1 MAIQAQ
7 IYSQNLGFP
16 LAIPPDFMDG
26 DAPASAAAAVDGVV
40 GFDHHFCFN
49 PPPPPLPP
57 QQQFVMPQFHQ
68 NIPPQQQKNYNDFVA
83 AKNPQPPSMG
93 FSQNLAAE
101 LEKQILEIDRFISLQ
116 NERLRLGLQE
126 QRKQQ
131 LALMLRKYESKKQ
144 FLLKQKEEEMSKALN
159 KTMELEDMLRRIEM
173 EKQAWQSMAKE
184 KEAMAMSLNNTIE
197 QLKESAWL
205 QPWTGGAEDAESC
218 CENGGDDNAPAAA
231 APLFRDGG
239 SGGGNGENSKRG
251 DMACK
256 SCNSGVSCVVFL
268 PCRHLSSCQAC
279 DPFLDSCPLCGM
291 LKKASI
297 QALL

>member
-16 LAIPPDFMDG
+16 LAIPPDFMDDG
-26 DAPASAAAAVDGVV
+26 DAPASAAVNGVV
-40 GFDHHFCFN
+40 GFDHFCFN

-57 QQQFVMPQFHQ
+57 QQHLIMPQFHQ
-68 NIPPQQQKNYNDFVA
+68 IPPPQQQKN
-83 AKNPQPPSMG
+83 PQPSMG

-101 LEKQILEIDRFISLQ
+101 LEKQILEIDRFICLQ

-144 FLLKQKEEEMSKALN
+144 FLLKQKEEEMCKALN
-159 KTMELEDMLRRIEM
+159 KTMELEEMLRRIEM

-205 QPWTGGAEDAESC
+205 QPGNGAEDAESC
-218 CENGGDDNAPAAA
+218 CDNGDREKNK
-231 APLFRDGG
+231 
-239 SGGGNGENSKRG
+239 SG
-251 DMACK
+251 DMDMVCK

-268 PCRHLSSCQAC
+268 PCRHLSSCEAC
-279 DPFLDSCPLCGM
+279 EPFLDSCPLCRM

>member
-16 LAIPPDFMDG
+16 LAIPPDFMDDG
-26 DAPASAAAAVDGVV
+26 GAPASAAAVDGVV
-40 GFDHHFCFN
+40 GFDHFCFN

-57 QQQFVMPQFHQ
+57 QQQHLIMPQFHQ
-68 NIPPQQQKNYNDFVA
+68 IPPPQQQKN
-83 AKNPQPPSMG
+83 PQPLMG

-101 LEKQILEIDRFISLQ
+101 LEKQILEIDRFICLQ

-144 FLLKQKEEEMSKALN
+144 FLLKQKEEEMCKALN
-159 KTMELEDMLRRIEM
+159 KTMELEEMLRRIEM

-205 QPWTGGAEDAESC
+205 QPGNGAEDAESC
-218 CENGGDDNAPAAA
+218 CDNGDRVVEEGDRRRDDNAQPAA
-231 APLFRDGG
+231 LIFREKNK
-239 SGGGNGENSKRG
+239 SG
-251 DMACK
+251 DMDMVCK
-256 SCNSGVSCVVFL
+256 SCNCGVSCVVFL
-268 PCRHLSSCQAC
+268 PCRHLSSCEAC
-279 DPFLDSCPLCGM
+279 EPFLDSCPLCRM